1 MPTSKGYKQRK
12 SLGITKEAYSALL
25 KLCTSLE
32 KQMGFK
38 VTQNDAILY
47 LIKQF
52 EKEQR

>member
-1 MPTSKGYKQRK
+1 MPASKGYKQRK

-25 KLCTSLE
+25 KLCGTLE

-38 VTQNDAILY
+38 VSQNDAILY

-52 EKEQR
+52 QKEQR